1 MGGGGEGE
9 EWMGWPVME
18 MMSPREREPVSR
30 ERETKRERP

>member
-18 MMSPREREPVSR
+18 MMSPRERDR
-30 ERETKRERP
+30 ESWLVRD